1 MIEDMTEP
9 QNSQPNPHPKEM
21 HKSQRGNWLRAA
33 VLGVNDGIVSTS
45 SIMLG
50 LTAANADYKIILT
63 TGIASLV
70 AGAFSMA
77 AGEYVSV
84 SSQKDSQ
91 RADIEIEKRALI
103 NNPKGELDELI
114 AIYEAR
120 GLDAKLAR
128 EVAVELHKNDAV
140 EAHARDELGINTHMK
155 ISPVQAATASAIAF
169 AIGSLVPIL
178 AAVVADKQHSALVIV
193 IVSLAA
199 LAVSGVIGAF
209 VGGGNRL
216 VASLRVFVGG
226 GVAMAVTY
234 AIGHL
239 VGVNL

>member
-1 MIEDMTEP
+1 MTK
-9 QNSQPNPHPKEM
+9 NNTPHPEET

-77 AGEYVSV
+77 AGEFVSV
-84 SSQKDSQ
+84 ASQKDSQ
-91 RADIEIEKRALI
+91 RADIEIEKRALK
-103 NNPKGELDELI
+103 NNPKGELEELI
-114 AIYEAR
+114 AIYAAR

-128 EVAVELHKNDAV
+128 EVAIELHKNNAV
-140 EAHARDELGINTHMK
+140 EAHARDELGINSRMK
-155 ISPVQAATASAIAF
+155 VNPLQAASASAFAF

-178 AAVVADKQHSALVIV
+178 TAALADKQHSATIIV
-193 IVSLAA
+193 VVSLAA
-199 LAVSGVIGAF
+199 LAISGVVGAF
-209 VGGGNRL
+209 VGGGNRIIA
-216 VASLRVFVGG
+216 ASRVLIGG
-226 GVAMAVTY
+226 GIAMAVTY
-234 AIGHL
+234 LIGHL
-239 VGVNL
+239 VGVSL

>member
-1 MIEDMTEP
+1 MT
-9 QNSQPNPHPKEM
+9 QNNTPHPKEK

-91 RADIEIEKRALI
+91 RADIEIEKRALK
-103 NNPKGELDELI
+103 NDPKGELQELI

-120 GLDAKLAR
+120 GLDSKLAR
-128 EVAVELHKNDAV
+128 EVAIELHKNDAV
-140 EAHARDELGINTHMK
+140 EAHARDELGINTRMK
-155 ISPVQAATASAIAF
+155 VRPMQAALASASAF
-169 AIGSLVPIL
+169 AIGSVVPIL
-178 AAVVADKQHSALVIV
+178 AAVIADHQNSALIIV
-193 IVSLAA
+193 VVSLVA
-199 LAVSGVIGAF
+199 LAVSGSIGAF
-209 VGGGNRL
+209 FGGGNRL
-216 VASLRVFVGG
+216 VASLRVLIGG
-226 GVAMAVTY
+226 GIAMAVTY
-234 AIGHL
+234 LIGHL
-239 VGVNL
+239 VGINL